1 MCQRSSSAECEL
13 LKILTL
19 VLLRMQSPRGSNKGL
34 LSPKRK
40 SDSSAFQ
47 AFMTPQKRSGA
58 HRTHLL
64 QYSSPPFV
72 GAGL

>member
-1 MCQRSSSAECEL
+1 LPAWNSADCEL

-40 SDSSAFQ
+40 SDISAFQ

-58 HRTHLL
+58 HRTPLL
-64 QYSSPPFV
+64 RDPSPPF
-72 GAGL
+72 